1 MIIMKFTF
9 PLFASLIYLKANNA
23 FTPRTHTTPRQN
35 SLLFSSSNS
44 SPSSQYQQ
52 LTDKYGVPIDT
63 MKGVP
68 AFPQQTP
75 HSGCHYTDSHDEALK
90 KEKLWGKLRRSNI
103 PIIGR
108 SQNKRRFM
116 EGWYYRVTLPDTRES
131 FAFIFSI
138 EDPHSKKYSNPD
150 ENGISK
156 SPYTLSCCQ
165 IMGPDDSYLIKSD
178 KRDTIYW
185 SWKNSQG
192 LGCTFEYFD
201 ENHEPTT
208 AMSPEKFRSDVKT
221 GFQMLPFSLQGK
233 IEGHDGIKGG
243 LFNDDN
249 ALETEYCSWDLNI
262 TPQCGWGGDSN
273 SLKQY
278 STAGWLA
285 SYPVFEPHWQI
296 TMALARA
303 SGTITWKGKTYNFK
317 DMPFYAE
324 KNWGGAFP
332 IKWYWVQCNSFI
344 DQPNLAVTAGGG
356 TRKLPFLGT
365 TEDLGMVGVHYEGVF
380 YEAVPWTGTMSW
392 KCAEWGEWILT
403 GRCTEGPRK
412 FEVELSTKCSAPGVK
427 LRAPVQNGMQFMC
440 RDSFYGECTL
450 SLYELVYDSQTK
462 EYTRGKLI
470 VDKARSDTA
479 AVEIGGG
486 PWWDTWEGKSKM
498 KNPARGLVK
507 LPYVFQNAKRK
518 ITNVFTN

>member
-1 MIIMKFTF
+1 MICLNLLTLTF
-9 PLFASLIYLKANNA
+9 FHFFLIYLF
-23 FTPRTHTTPRQN
+23 FTST
-35 SLLFSSSNS
+35 
-44 SPSSQYQQ
+44 
-52 LTDKYGVPIDT
+52 V
-63 MKGVP
+63 
-68 AFPQQTP
+68 
-75 HSGCHYTDSHDEALK
+75 LK
-90 KEKLWGKLRRSNI
+90 K
-103 PIIGR
+103 
-108 SQNKRRFM
+108 
-116 EGWYYRVTLPDTRES
+116 
-131 FAFIFSI
+131 
-138 EDPHSKKYSNPD
+138 
-150 ENGISK
+150 
-156 SPYTLSCCQ
+156 
-165 IMGPDDSYLIKSD
+165 
-178 KRDTIYW
+178 
-185 SWKNSQG
+185 
-192 LGCTFEYFD
+192 
-201 ENHEPTT
+201 
-208 AMSPEKFRSDVKT
+208 
-221 GFQMLPFSLQGK
+221 
-233 IEGHDGIKGG
+233 
-243 LFNDDN
+243 
-249 ALETEYCSWDLNI
+249 
-262 TPQCGWGGDSN
+262 
-273 SLKQY
+273 
-278 STAGWLA
+278 
-285 SYPVFEPHWQI
+285 
-296 TMALARA
+296 
-303 SGTITWKGKTYNFK
+303 
-317 DMPFYAE
+317 
-324 KNWGGAFP
+324 
-332 IKWYWVQCNSFI
+332 KWYWVQCNSFI

-518 ITNVFTN
+518 ITNVFTK